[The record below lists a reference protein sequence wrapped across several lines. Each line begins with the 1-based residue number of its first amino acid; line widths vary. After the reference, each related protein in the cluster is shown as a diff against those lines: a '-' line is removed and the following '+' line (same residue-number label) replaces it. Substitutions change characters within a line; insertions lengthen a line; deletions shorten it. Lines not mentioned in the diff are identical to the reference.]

1 MMSKKYIAIAVLFIL
16 TIFFSAFIFESFI
29 QKDEVIRREAMA
41 ENLIFQTMYN
51 HGDYAD
57 MYEKGTPDFQKI
69 TDENDFISLMKKKKY
84 ILGNFV
90 RFDLISSNVINS
102 NVVITTY
109 RSIYEHYSLI
119 EEFKLIRKNDK
130 EKLRLGTYF
139 MDDGGKRGE
148 VIKL

>member
-16 TIFFSAFIFESFI
+16 TIFFSVFIFQSFI

-57 MYEKGTPDFQKI
+57 MYGKGTPDFQKI
-69 TDENDFISLMKKKKY
+69 TDENDFINLMKKKKY

-109 RSIYEHYSLI
+109 RSTYEHYSLI